1 MGWHATDTT
10 YSDAEVSGA
19 VLERLGLRRLMAA
32 IAAGKIDVVVV
43 YKLDRISRSVAD
55 FTQMMAFFD
64 QDKVS
69 LVSVSQHLNSGD
81 SLGRLAINTLMSF
94 AEFESDIVG
103 ERTRDKFISTR
114 RRGLWSGSVPPLGY
128 PQVDR

>member
-1 MGWHATDTT
+1 
-10 YSDAEVSGA
+10 
-19 VLERLGLRRLMAA
+19 
-32 IAAGKIDVVVV
+32 
-43 YKLDRISRSVAD
+43 
-55 FTQMMAFFD
+55 MMALFD